1 MRLRS
6 LTIGLLLGLGF
17 TLVLNA
23 SSIRAFVDNRLT
35 VADLGAEIGSADEAY
50 YFAVIKDVQD
60 GNWSMGNSSLY
71 EYRTSP
77 TVAGYGLLPQ
87 GILAAVT
94 NWSIEVIVLLGDIVF
109 PLLITCLV
117 YLLAAQFLGD
127 ELVPALVSIAYMSWW
142 STLWQR
148 TMNPQVT
155 MLLFALALLGIV
167 SDPLG
172 KRLWLRG
179 ITAGALFL
187 VQPMYAAYIFALEGV
202 IAVYE
207 LWQQRSWK
215 VVTRRI
221 WMAVF
226 VCAALLFQL
235 WLQSGADALALADT
249 YKRRG
254 LIESHLPT
262 GVAMQILIAILLGC
276 VWLQR
281 RKAKEKTWL
290 VSLMLVAG
298 LVVLNQSIIHGRD
311 AVFGLYYRVPL
322 SLVFWLSTAWLIQT
336 LVRKKLQFILAL
348 LIAAHTVSGMLE
360 LMMTITIPRSEGRSE
375 EFVRS
380 DIPMLLSAI
389 DAMPE
394 GTIVA
399 APIEVS
405 NLVPV
410 LTTKHALFTQYAH
423 FEYGTD
429 ADMAERYLTLGMMF
443 PYPPEMTVEG
453 DPLAFG
459 IYAGNR
465 AARVKSLCRIRSFF
479 KDPCTQELALFLG
492 HPELHT
498 YLRTAK
504 LNIPGELKKYGVTAL
519 VTDHTIQS
527 DVMKFCKQPKEFGL
541 YKLYSCSF

>member
-1 MRLRS
+1 
-6 LTIGLLLGLGF
+6 
-17 TLVLNA
+17 
-23 SSIRAFVDNRLT
+23 
-35 VADLGAEIGSADEAY
+35 
-50 YFAVIKDVQD
+50 
-60 GNWSMGNSSLY
+60 
-71 EYRTSP
+71 
-77 TVAGYGLLPQ
+77 
-87 GILAAVT
+87 
-94 NWSIEVIVLLGDIVF
+94 
-109 PLLITCLV
+109 
-117 YLLAAQFLGD
+117 
-127 ELVPALVSIAYMSWW
+127 
-142 STLWQR
+142 
-148 TMNPQVT
+148 
-155 MLLFALALLGIV
+155 
-167 SDPLG
+167 
-172 KRLWLRG
+172 
-179 ITAGALFL
+179 
-187 VQPMYAAYIFALEGV
+187 
-202 IAVYE
+202 
-207 LWQQRSWK
+207 
-215 VVTRRI
+215 
-221 WMAVF
+221 
-226 VCAALLFQL
+226 
-235 WLQSGADALALADT
+235 
-249 YKRRG
+249 
-254 LIESHLPT
+254 
-262 GVAMQILIAILLGC
+262 
-276 VWLQR
+276 
-281 RKAKEKTWL
+281 
-290 VSLMLVAG
+290 
-298 LVVLNQSIIHGRD
+298 
-311 AVFGLYYRVPL
+311 
-322 SLVFWLSTAWLIQT
+322 
-336 LVRKKLQFILAL
+336 
-348 LIAAHTVSGMLE
+348 MLE